1 MRTEQSDR
9 QSNLREA
16 GLKAPARWPR
26 RKARPT
32 ARVQIAVAAAILSGI
47 AAVGLVTTP
56 AQASRQNVD
65 STSAVSTTQ
74 AGYMG
79 YFTGNGVRIWSRP
92 GRGTILGLGYRNQT
106 FCADAWSGSYVHGKN
121 RRTGVTGWVSKQYV
135 YVHVALEC

>member
-16 GLKAPARWPR
+16 GLKGAGMLAALRAR
-26 RKARPT
+26 AT
-32 ARVQIAVAAAILSGI
+32 ARVQLAAAAAILSGI

-56 AQASRQNVD
+56 AQASAQNVD
-65 STSAVSTTQ
+65 STSAVSTAQ

-92 GRGTILGLGYRNQT
+92 GRGTVLGLGYRNQT

-121 RRTGVTGWVSKQYV
+121 RSTGVTGWVSKQYV
-135 YVHVALEC
+135 YVHIVLEC

>member
-9 QSNLREA
+9 QLNLREA
-16 GLKAPARWPR
+16 GLKGAGLLAAL
-26 RKARPT
+26 KARPA
-32 ARVQIAVAAAILSGI
+32 ARVQLAAAAILSGI

-56 AQASRQNVD
+56 AQASPQNVD

-106 FCADAWSGSYVHGKN
+106 FCADAWSGSYVHGRN
-121 RRTGVTGWVSKQYV
+121 RSTGVTGWVSKQYV
-135 YVHVALEC
+135 YVHIALEC